1 MSGATCTPEDLAAAL
16 ADQLSEYGKTTTE
29 EVDNIISEVG
39 REACERVR
47 AASPRRKG
55 AYRRGWKVKIERR
68 GSRTEVTVH
77 NAKRYQLTHLL
88 EFGHRTRLRSGKYG
102 SKAFVAAQPHIG
114 EVNDWAQR
122 EVERKIREKLGGG

>member
-1 MSGATCTPEDLAAAL
+1 MSGTTCTPEDLAAAL
-16 ADQLSEYGKTTTE
+16 ADQLAEYGKTTTE
-29 EVDNIISEVG
+29 DVDSIIQEVG

-68 GSRTEVTVH
+68 GSRTEVAVH

-88 EFGHRTRLRSGKYG
+88 EFGHPKVNGGRTKP
-102 SKAFVAAQPHIG
+102 FPHIK
-114 EVNDWAQR
+114 
-122 EVERKIREKLGGG
+122 EVEEAAMKAYEDAVIKGVENDT